1 MYRPANY
8 YAARNAAIKE
18 ALKEERARN
27 AAAVEQP
34 QSVPRIYS
42 AECLRRCGERV
53 EVLLG
58 AFWGD
63 LAGTYVPAVI
73 CYSVGTGGLYIAKL
87 QHPVDRRE
95 YIVLV
100 ASYAQSADVYD
111 RVISIEAVI

>member
-8 YAARNAAIKE
+8 YAARTAAVNE
-18 ALKEERARN
+18 ALKEERAQN
-27 AAAVEQP
+27 APKP

-53 EVLLG
+53 QVLLG
-58 AFWGD
+58 SFWGD
-63 LAGTYVPAVI
+63 LAGTYVDAVY
-73 CYSVGTGGLYIAKL
+73 CYSVGTGGLYIAKMR
-87 QHPVDRRE
+87 HPIDRRD

-100 ASYAQSADVYD
+100 AGYAQRDDVYD